1 MGGRAAVSLTD
12 QINIY
17 AVDSDAFY
25 NEEERDISIQ
35 LNNLRTRKKN
45 LKEELR
51 IAEQFLGGSLPEKKQ
66 ATRYREI
73 YRLRKEIEIDLPT
86 PDVVEIL
93 NEQIAVLTPIITGL
107 KNELKDKLE
116 SHSGIRI
123 LDSRALSPKNVISV
137 FESAMTRVFGFE
149 KDQLYD
155 DVIVVRAYYYE
166 VLKDII
172 RDGFLHNGERYVV
185 FTASAGQIRTKRTV
199 FVKESLLEKHRLTL
213 MCGLTIDHIN
223 ELGGV
228 NVNKYLA
235 YLALS
240 NSATDIWEWFD
251 IDKSIVVEDFE
262 TLVNGTVDYIDGTT
276 YEITRREMGVP
287 ITHTD
292 GCGMMLPSVSWKN
305 MMVRLPWVKGLLAS
319 FDFKKFIR
327 EANEREPEM
336 NHGLVRDI
344 YGKEQDILRDDIRCI
359 FTKSQFKMQKYYDNW
374 QDYVDKFKHYECLA
388 CKCNE
393 EESFIPNAK
402 LNYQMLQTLTDIS
415 DEELR
420 ALAEKSVKKLDNIA
434 ADKDTMLRVFG
445 VKDSNR
451 EKNHFQ
457 KCVGIYNELLCQE
470 YSKETLKQ
478 IKKSLVNDYR
488 AGKIDVDGKYLF
500 IIPDLY
506 AFCEHLFLGIEVPQ
520 GLLKDGEVSA
530 RVFAKREKL
539 DCLRSPHLYREHGV
553 RRNVVNEDTK
563 KWFRTDAL
571 YTSSYD
577 LISKLLQFDKQSQSN
592 LLETAG

>member
-1 MGGRAAVSLTD
+1 MSLTN

-25 NEEERDISIQ
+25 TEEERDISIQ
-35 LNNLRTRKKN
+35 LNNLRTKKKN
-45 LKEELR
+45 LKEEIR
-51 IAEQFLGGSLPEKKQ
+51 IGEQFLSGAIPEKKQ

-73 YRLRKEIEIDLPT
+73 YRLRRDIEIEPPT
-86 PDVVEIL
+86 QEVLVFIS
-93 NEQIAVLTPIITGL
+93 EQVSALTPIITNL
-107 KNELKDKLE
+107 KKELKDKLE
-116 SHSGIRI
+116 RHNGIRT
-123 LDSRALSPKNVISV
+123 LDPRALSSRNVISV

-149 KDQLYD
+149 KDCLYD

-172 RDGFLHNGERYVV
+172 EDGFLHNGERYVV

-199 FVKESLLEKHRLTL
+199 FVKESLLEKHRLSL
-213 MCGLTIDHIN
+213 MCGLTIDRIN

-240 NSATDIWEWFD
+240 NSATDIWEGFD
-251 IDKSIVVEDFE
+251 IDKSIVVDDFE
-262 TLVNGTVDYIDGTT
+262 TLVSGTVDYIDGTT

-292 GCGMMLPSVSWKN
+292 GCGMMLPSISWKN

-327 EANEREPEM
+327 EANEREPEI

-344 YGKEQDILRDDIRCI
+344 YGKEWDILRDDIRCI

-374 QDYVDKFKHYECLA
+374 QDYVDKFKHYGCLA

-420 ALAEKSVKKLDNIA
+420 ALAEKSVKKLDNIS

-451 EKNHFQ
+451 DKNHFQ
-457 KCVGIYNELLCQE
+457 RCVELYNELLCQE

-478 IKKSLVNDYR
+478 IKKSLVNDCR
-488 AGKIDVDGKYLF
+488 AGKIDIDGKYLF

-506 AFCEHLFLGIEVPQ
+506 AFCEHLFLGIDIPQ

-530 RVFAKREKL
+530 RVYAGREKL

-553 RRNVVNEDTK
+553 RRNIVNEDTK

>member
-1 MGGRAAVSLTD
+1 M
-12 QINIY
+12 
-17 AVDSDAFY
+17 
-25 NEEERDISIQ
+25 
-35 LNNLRTRKKN
+35 
-45 LKEELR
+45 
-51 IAEQFLGGSLPEKKQ
+51 
-66 ATRYREI
+66 
-73 YRLRKEIEIDLPT
+73 RKEIEIDPPT
-86 PDVVEIL
+86 QDVVEIL
-93 NEQIAVLTPIITGL
+93 NEQIVTLTPIITGL

-116 SHSGIRI
+116 SHSGIRA
-123 LDSRALSPKNVISV
+123 LDPRALSPKNVISV

-213 MCGLTIDHIN
+213 MCGLTVDHIN

-240 NSATDIWEWFD
+240 NSATDIWEGFD

-292 GCGMMLPSVSWKN
+292 GCGMMLPSISWKN

-327 EANEREPEM
+327 EANEREPEI

-344 YGKEQDILRDDIRCI
+344 YGKECDILRDDIRCI
-359 FTKSQFKMQKYYDNW
+359 FTKSQFKM
-374 QDYVDKFKHYECLA
+374 
-388 CKCNE
+388 
-393 EESFIPNAK
+393 
-402 LNYQMLQTLTDIS
+402 
-415 DEELR
+415 
-420 ALAEKSVKKLDNIA
+420 
-434 ADKDTMLRVFG
+434 
-445 VKDSNR
+445 
-451 EKNHFQ
+451 
-457 KCVGIYNELLCQE
+457 
-470 YSKETLKQ
+470 
-478 IKKSLVNDYR
+478 
-488 AGKIDVDGKYLF
+488 
-500 IIPDLY
+500 
-506 AFCEHLFLGIEVPQ
+506 
-520 GLLKDGEVSA
+520 
-530 RVFAKREKL
+530 
-539 DCLRSPHLYREHGV
+539 
-553 RRNVVNEDTK
+553 
-563 KWFRTDAL
+563 
-571 YTSSYD
+571 
-577 LISKLLQFDKQSQSN
+577 
-592 LLETAG
+592 

>member
-240 NSATDIWEWFD
+240 NSATDIWEGFD